1 MALPMIA
8 PAASPSPTPPQPQP
22 RRHCTVSTSGV
33 DASRRDIDA
42 ARGTAPADPA
52 IDQALP
58 AITAVAR
65 IFTGKRIVFL
75 LLTIARNHSRAQCPK
90 VLIEDQG
97 KNCRGRGARSS
108 RHLLPAG

>member
-1 MALPMIA
+1 MAPPMIA
-8 PAASPSPTPPQPQP
+8 PAARPRPTPPQPH
-22 RRHCTVSTSGV
+22 RRHCTDSTRGV

-42 ARGTAPADPA
+42 ARGTAPAEPA

-58 AITAVAR
+58 ASTAVVR
-65 IFTGKRIVFL
+65 ILTGKRIIFL

-97 KNCRGRGARSS
+97 TNCRGRGARS
-108 RHLLPAG
+108 LLPA